1 MKAYFADGSAGVGG
15 IAAADI
21 AVPDAKAGE
30 IVVAVRAAG
39 VNRFDVMAAE
49 GYRDPRLPKDSP
61 APLGLECAGEVAS
74 VGAGVTRW
82 KAGDRVMGRCWGG
95 FAEYAVMNEAL
106 AMPAPERL
114 PWSQAA
120 TMHVMV
126 VAYDAV
132 VTNGELKGGEAI
144 LVNAASSGIGVAS
157 MQIAGL
163 LGAAP
168 IIGTTRAIAKLA
180 PVARERLGNVEIV
193 DAADFVRPVM
203 ELTRDRGVDV
213 VSDSV
218 GGTVLADNLRCMA
231 LKGRL
236 VSIGRMGA
244 TKAELDM
251 DLLALSRVRLI
262 GVTNRTRTP
271 QEQAQIVVRFSRDI
285 LPALAD
291 GRIVPLVDRVFPFAQ
306 ASDAVRYLAANAQ
319 VGKVMLTL

>member
-1 MKAYFADGSAGVGG
+1 
-15 IAAADI
+15 
-21 AVPDAKAGE
+21 
-30 IVVAVRAAG
+30 
-39 VNRFDVMAAE
+39 MAAE
-49 GYRDPRLPKDSP
+49 GYRDPRLAKDSP
-61 APLGLECAGEVAS
+61 TPLGLECAGEVAS
-74 VGAGVTRW
+74 VGPEVTRW
-82 KAGDRVMGRCWGG
+82 KLGDRVMGRCWGG
-95 FAEYAVMNEAL
+95 FAECAVMNAAL

-114 PWSQAA
+114 TWTQAA

-180 PVARERLGNVEIV
+180 PVARERLRDVEIV

-213 VSDSV
+213 VADSV

-231 LKGRL
+231 LQARL
-236 VSIGRMGA
+236 VSIGRMAA

-251 DLLALSRVRLI
+251 DLLALKRIRLI

-271 QEQAQIVVRFSRDI
+271 QEQAQMVVRFSRDI

>member
-1 MKAYFADGSAGVGG
+1 MKAYFADGSAGFGG

-21 AVPDAKAGE
+21 AVPVAKAGE

-61 APLGLECAGEVAS
+61 TPLGLECAGEVAS
-74 VGAGVTRW
+74 VGPEVTRW

-95 FAEYAVMNEAL
+95 FAEYAVMNAAL

-114 PWSQAA
+114 PWTQAA

-157 MQIAGL
+157 MQIAAL

-168 IIGTTRAIAKLA
+168 IIGTTRALAKLA

-244 TKAELDM
+244 TTAELDM
-251 DLLALSRVRLI
+251 DLLALRRVRLI